1 MSVGQ
6 PPNQT
11 RTPPIVGRTPRSQA
25 GWTEDS
31 SPPRDAPAS
40 PQAMQGLGRLRRNVL
55 PPWGRRP
62 GVGLCRLE
70 LLSDPPV
77 RPLPPAQHAWT
88 ELIKTERMDRGVNN
102 NTEIT
107 NHLFTEAG

>member
-1 MSVGQ
+1 M
-6 PPNQT
+6 
-11 RTPPIVGRTPRSQA
+11 
-25 GWTEDS
+25 
-31 SPPRDAPAS
+31 S